1 MKTTKQLIYEMLT
14 QNTGAHFLDSGG
26 AYGRNWERN
35 QIKTIEDFENEPEE
49 LYTYSKDWNGLER
62 TVSVFHY
69 LSNLELDELCDEYN
83 ALPCED
89 WECCED
95 NVYGVSKYQWEWLN
109 ERFED
114 IEVLHT
120 FNTYNGDSDL
130 SQILQG
136 SWIELNGDQYLLLQ
150 IHGGC
155 DARGGYTDAKL
166 FKPCEEWRMHE
177 YLEEYK
183 DSYSIDEDLEGGYID
198 AIDYHDRTITYSSD
212 EIIELMNNEKIK

>member
-1 MKTTKQLIYEMLT
+1 MENTKQLIYEMLT

-26 AYGRNWERN
+26 AYGRNCERN
-35 QIKTIEDFENEPEE
+35 ESKSIEDFENEPEE

-69 LSNLELDELCDEYN
+69 LSNLELDELCNEYN

-89 WECCED
+89 WECEAY
-95 NVYGVSKYQWEWLN
+95 VYGVSKYQWEWLN
-109 ERFED
+109 ERIED
-114 IEVLHT
+114 IKLLHT

-136 SWIELNGDQYLLLQ
+136 SWIELNGEQYLLLQ

-166 FKPCEEWRMHE
+166 FKPCEEWRIHE

-183 DSYSIDEDLEGGYID
+183 DSYSIDEDLLCSYIE
-198 AIDYHDRTITYSSD
+198 ALDYEDRSISYSSD
-212 EIIELMNNEKIK
+212 EIMEMMNNEKTK

>member
-35 QIKTIEDFENEPEE
+35 KSKSIEDFEREPEE
-49 LYTYSKDWNGLER
+49 LYTYSKNWNELER

-69 LSNLELDELCDEYN
+69 LSKLELDELCDEYN

-89 WECCED
+89 YDCEAD
-95 NVYGVSKYQWEWLN
+95 VYGVSKYQWEWLN
-109 ERFED
+109 ECIED

-166 FKPCEEWRMHE
+166 FKPCEDWRIHE
-177 YLEEYK
+177 YLDEYK
-183 DSYSIDEDLEGGYID
+183 DSYYINEDLECGYID
-198 AIDYHDRTITYSSD
+198 ALDYHDRSITYSSNQ
-212 EIIELMNNEKIK
+212 IIEMMNNEKSK